1 MGNFSKD
8 TFDKLKHY
16 VGVRLQQGVPLV
28 DADWNEQEDIRRYE
42 LQAFLKWFVGNG
54 VPEGNDGFRIISIV
68 NKIILTSKKNEEGV
82 SSVEVNQENSTAAK
96 ILGFGPSNYLASR
109 AAPPAAQLT
118 GEVTGDFEFK
128 EKGLTLVVSANGMPK
143 ETVTFRR
150 GTFTAAQV
158 AEAINSA
165 MKNLTASAGDGND
178 FDIKGGDGTAEGAG
192 RCLVE
197 GWDAINESDLKYS
210 AQPLFDNKK
219 LAGGKKWDVEPVKP
233 LTTPK
238 LNRTDTVYLDVW
250 EREVNA
256 LEDKDLFNRDI
267 GVGVETC
274 VRLKREWVVRVAQG
288 TNETKQLD
296 APPVGHVYYPL
307 ATLERVAKKA
317 AINQKDIKDL
327 RRTGVA
333 VSPEE
338 ITIKDGNVG
347 IGTLTPQNKL
357 QLGCGDIAI
366 GDNKHRAGKIRLWQE
381 PTNEDDYASYAIGT
395 EKLHNIYGAGKKYA
409 NSIGHRFYRGGG
421 ELIAQIGVGGPG
433 NPANRLNSYFA
444 GNVGIG
450 TTSPTKK
457 LDVNTDTD
465 YDGIY
470 LNDVDGTTKGRLVRA
485 RGGWAYFQ
493 LNDAAG
499 INKVQLNSKGNSYFN
514 GGNVGIGTAR
524 PSDKLTISE
533 GDLKIEGE
541 KARSLKIVS
550 SRSGAGIDLVAVT
563 KDEPNEWDH
572 PYIDFTHGKLD
583 GSNYDIRI
591 YAPAQGQLV
600 IKGGKVGIGTPPTK
614 GTLDVLGRCYS
625 WGWDSSGSDYAE
637 YFESV
642 DGSEITVGTSVT
654 LTKDAK
660 IGPAKKGDVPIGII
674 TTNSAI
680 VGNSYKEWPKK
691 YLRDEFGNQIMG
703 EYKEEVMIPKKEKIK
718 KERQKVEKKTITE
731 EVTRTEI
738 VLEKGKYIQ
747 KEISESIAREIE
759 EPLFE
764 EVDVYDATGKKV
776 IGKHKVPV
784 METYEKEIDVLDEN
798 GEPVLVGS
806 GEFVTKERPKSNPE
820 YDESQEYVSREQR
833 QEWNCVGLL
842 GQLPLRKGQPVA
854 PTWIKIKDISKE
866 VELWLVR

>member
-1 MGNFSKD
+1 MGNFSSD

-54 VPEGNDGFRIISIV
+54 VPEGNDGFC
-68 NKIILTSKKNEEGV
+68 ILPVTDG
-82 SSVEVNQENSTAAK
+82 TA
-96 ILGFGPSNYLASR
+96 
-109 AAPPAAQLT
+109 
-118 GEVTGDFEFK
+118 
-128 EKGLTLVVSANGMPK
+128 
-143 ETVTFRR
+143 
-150 GTFTAAQV
+150 
-158 AEAINSA
+158 
-165 MKNLTASAGDGND
+165 ND
-178 FDIKGGDGTAEGAG
+178 FIIKGGDDKGAG

-197 GWDAINESDLKYS
+197 GWDVINERDRRYTK
-210 AQPLFDNKK
+210 QPLYKYKK
-219 LAGGKKWDVEPVKP
+219 YLTDEWDVDSLNKLEPPKKEN
-233 LTTPK
+233 TT
-238 LNRTDTVYLDVW
+238 RTDTVYLDVW

-256 LEDKDLFNRDI
+256 FEDKDLFNRDI

-288 TNETKQLD
+288 TRETKLD
-296 APPVGHVYYPL
+296 APPTGHVYYPL
-307 ATLERVAKKA
+307 ATLERGANEA
-317 AINQKDIKDL
+317 AIDQIKDL

-357 QLGCGDIAI
+357 QLGGGDIAI
-366 GDNKHRAGKIRLWQE
+366 GDNQHRAGKIRLWQE
-381 PTNEDDYASYAIGT
+381 PNNKDDCVSHAIGT
-395 EKLHNIYGAGKKYA
+395 EAHYNIYGAGKEYA
-409 NSIGHRFYRGGG
+409 NSIGHRFYRGGE
-421 ELIAQIGVGGPG
+421 ELIAQIGVGGTG

-450 TTSPTKK
+450 TLSPS
-457 LDVNTDTD
+457 N
-465 YDGIY
+465 
-470 LNDVDGTTKGRLVRA
+470 
-485 RGGWAYFQ
+485 
-493 LNDAAG
+493 
-499 INKVQLNSKGNSYFN
+499 
-514 GGNVGIGTAR
+514 
-524 PSDKLTISE
+524 KLTISN
-533 GDLKIEGE
+533 GDLMIEGGDLRINGRE
-541 KARSLKIVS
+541 ARSLKIVS
-550 SRSGAGIDLVAVT
+550 SGSGAGIDLVAIK
-563 KDEPNEWDH
+563 KDAPDFKDH
-572 PYIDFTHGKLD
+572 PYIDFAHGTL
-583 GSNYDIRI
+583 GSPDYGIRI
-591 YAPAQGQLV
+591 YAPTNDQLR
-600 IKGGKVGIGTPPTK
+600 IDGGNVGIGTTPTK
-614 GTLDVLGRCYS
+614 YTLDVNGDCYIS
-625 WGWDSSGSDYAE
+625 EGLKTRHSDYAE

-642 DGSEITVGTSVT
+642 DGSEIPVGTSVT

-691 YLRDEFGNQIMG
+691 YLRDEFGNPIME

-798 GEPVLVGS
+798 GEP
-806 GEFVTKERPKSNPE
+806 
-820 YDESQEYVSREQR
+820 
-833 QEWNCVGLL
+833 
-842 GQLPLRKGQPVA
+842 QLPLCKDQPVA